1 VERSQEEFNTIST
14 VIKKELEQ
22 FEVTRVKE
30 FKKIIVKYLESL
42 LGHQQ
47 EVCRIRLIFARVS
60 FRLAHVTIYIYSYLL
75 YFHYPPRFSPCG
87 RSRPESLQL
96 DLNILSSMN

>member
-1 VERSQEEFNTIST
+1 MERSQEEFNTISS

-47 EVCRIRLIFARVS
+47 EVSRSHYYLIFSQMHIIFDWGMVMAM
-60 FRLAHVTIYIYSYLL
+60 HI
-75 YFHYPPRFSPCG
+75 
-87 RSRPESLQL
+87 
-96 DLNILSSMN
+96 